1 MPAST
6 DPDSTN
12 AARRRWMAVLA
23 RADEAE
29 LERRVRALDGVPR
42 YAWLRPPEIGAVMVR
57 GRAGG
62 TGAAFNMGEMT
73 VTRCTLRLDD
83 GTAGTAYVQGRAPRK
98 AELAALLDA
107 LLQQPARR
115 PALDHDVIAPLAE
128 EQARRRGERSRK
140 ANATRV
146 EFFTLVRGEN
156 KP

>member
-1 MPAST
+1 MQSSRQIDEAT
-6 DPDSTN
+6 E
-12 AARRRWMAVLA
+12 ARRRWMGVLA

-29 LERRVRALDGVPR
+29 LERRVTALDVVPP
-42 YAWLRPPEIGAVMVR
+42 YTWLRPPEIGAVMVR

-62 TGAAFNMGEMT
+62 TGAPFNMGEMT

-83 GTAGTAYVQGRAPRK
+83 GTTGTAYVQGRVPRK

-107 LLQQPARR
+107 LLQQPERCA
-115 PALDHDVIAPLAE
+115 ALEEAVIAPLADA
-128 EQARRRGERSRK
+128 QARRREERSRK

-156 KP
+156 GP